1 MSKHTTVTIQRYS
14 NAHCTHDRCVAAS
27 SNGRNNGSARER
39 NNTVKNGRKIS
50 CTRWQWGDYTRMT
63 ASFSG
68 SKRIVLLLFY
78 FLLHVVSGLVDNLQ
92 RWCSTTALCIHSK
105 STPQHDNSPFWGYK
119 SDAAPWIFVCLC
131 RRNFNASSLQCGM
144 TANWAQPTNQ
154 ILIFLN
160 ATTTLARHN
169 NSLI

>member
-1 MSKHTTVTIQRYS
+1 MHIAHMTVAWPPLRMAEIMGLQESVIIQ
-14 NAHCTHDRCVAAS
+14 
-27 SNGRNNGSARER
+27 
-39 NNTVKNGRKIS
+39 
-50 CTRWQWGDYTRMT
+50 Q
-63 ASFSG
+63 
-68 SKRIVLLLFY
+68 RIVEKLAALDGSEEIIHEWPHRFLAPNALYYYYFTFY
-78 FLLHVVSGLVDNLQ
+78 YMSFLVWLTIYSDGVAPRH
-92 RWCSTTALCIHSK
+92 ALCIHSK